1 MGYSHTMT
9 NRRAATAPAQPPAA
23 VEPAADE
30 LERLS
35 QQVGALRLCWSD
47 PWAFYEARSDLAAR
61 LRRLARW
68 AREAEATQRE
78 AGN

>member
-1 MGYSHTMT
+1 MT
-9 NRRAATAPAQPPAA
+9 RHAPALTAPTAPAQPGTAA
-23 VEPAADE
+23 PAADE
-30 LERLS
+30 LETLARQVAGLRLS
-35 QQVGALRLCWSD
+35 WTD

-78 AGN
+78 AGAR